1 MEEKADVS
9 PLPAIQAGLK
19 VANKVK
25 KKRAGRKHVKPKYV
39 KKLSSFE
46 LQYTKLGEN
55 LIPERKTIDYILV
68 HPEVQGKEQE
78 ECRQKF
84 ENKLLKEGFL
94 IDKEVCAGKV
104 FKILSCPFKR
114 LCMEAEKVKLQLP
127 LSQGELVKVN
137 SSNCFERFIEKYFVT
152 DDEVDFVGAP
162 FVMEKIHW
170 FHCYEDP
177 SQFFRPGLRS
187 LLTHLILI
195 STEYRDEKERS
206 DEGDL
211 QGLLH
216 LLKEEV
222 YIDSFI
228 LHNDI
233 DETEQKTNE
242 SIKSSEEKNSSS
254 DSKSETYGD
263 SRYSRRI
270 ISNAWLVFWKFQP
283 LWKIRNYFGEKV
295 AFYFAWTGMLM
306 TSLWIPTIFGI
317 VIFCYGLN
325 LSYNVMNENSSY
337 NSSVSAIDSLKRTVS
352 DVLSVIQESFD
363 NDITP
368 YFALIICLW
377 GTIFMEVWKRKSAEL
392 AHQWDVVNYEAL
404 EPNRPEFQGSKQYED
419 PISHQ
424 KLRYYP
430 IWNRIIKF
438 FFSGSVV
445 IFMVCLVATSVMGVI
460 VYRVIISVDYCAS
473 LTEMHC
479 FMLTTLVSSILNAVS
494 ILLLGIA
501 YTHLAYKLTSWE
513 NHRTQSSFDDALII
527 KLFAFHFANSY
538 ASCFYIAFLRGR
550 TLHDGILGMGT
561 SYQDECDGSCMS
573 QLSFQVLV
581 LMITKP
587 FPKLL
592 KDVIVP
598 KISKLWRIAMR
609 TRYFGSKVEQETEET
624 SSNVQSK
631 KLWMESH
638 IQEELNKPK
647 LKDFTLEEYTEKMI
661 QYGYLMMFAA
671 SFPLAPLIALLTNMF
686 DIRVDANRLLWTYRR
701 PLSFISQDIGM
712 WKSILQFL
720 NVAGVIS
727 NAFLIAFTSRWSEK
741 FTLVK
746 RLWIVIGFE
755 HIVFAV
761 KLFIEFFIPDTPA
774 YVKLSIRQNK
784 FKIAERLKKET
795 KDYRN
800 IVPDDAPVTWF
811 DSNGQLRSFKEP
823 ILEEP
828 PEKRNSCAVDENN
841 SSSLDLAHSGIALS
855 GGGKQHRVKRKSMHS
870 VEMPTKQK
878 RGSVADDEDEDG
890 GGGDSD
896 GACAIFR
903 DRLVNRNRP
912 HSLAAAGSTS
922 LSLGN
927 HPESKL

>member
-1 MEEKADVS
+1 MPV
-9 PLPAIQAGLK
+9 L
-19 VANKVK
+19 
-25 KKRAGRKHVKPKYV
+25 H
-39 KKLSSFE
+39 
-46 LQYTKLGEN
+46 
-55 LIPERKTIDYILV
+55 
-68 HPEVQGKEQE
+68 
-78 ECRQKF
+78 
-84 ENKLLKEGFL
+84 
-94 IDKEVCAGKV
+94 
-104 FKILSCPFKR
+104 
-114 LCMEAEKVKLQLP
+114 
-127 LSQGELVKVN
+127 
-137 SSNCFERFIEKYFVT
+137 
-152 DDEVDFVGAP
+152 
-162 FVMEKIHW
+162 
-170 FHCYEDP
+170 
-177 SQFFRPGLRS
+177 
-187 LLTHLILI
+187 I
-195 STEYRDEKERS
+195 SD
-206 DEGDL
+206 
-211 QGLLH
+211 
-216 LLKEEV
+216 
-222 YIDSFI
+222 
-228 LHNDI
+228 
-233 DETEQKTNE
+233 
-242 SIKSSEEKNSSS
+242 
-254 DSKSETYGD
+254 
-263 SRYSRRI
+263 
-270 ISNAWLVFWKFQP
+270 
-283 LWKIRNYFGEKV
+283 
-295 AFYFAWTGMLM
+295 
-306 TSLWIPTIFGI
+306 
-317 VIFCYGLN
+317 
-325 LSYNVMNENSSY
+325 YNVMNENSSY

-404 EPNRPEFQGSKQYED
+404 EPNRPEFHGSKQYE
-419 PISHQ
+419 
-424 KLRYYP
+424 
-430 IWNRIIKF
+430 
-438 FFSGSVV
+438 
-445 IFMVCLVATSVMGVI
+445 VCLVATSVMGVI
-460 VYRVIISVDYCAS
+460 VYRVIISIDYCAS

-479 FMLTTLVSSILNAVS
+479 FMLTTIVSSILNAIS

-550 TLHDGILGMGT
+550 TLHEGILGMGT

-624 SSNVQSK
+624 SSNIQSK

-661 QYGYLMMFAA
+661 QYGYLMVHG
-671 SFPLAPLIALLTNMF
+671 
-686 DIRVDANRLLWTYRR
+686 RE
-701 PLSFISQDIGM
+701 
-712 WKSILQFL
+712 
-720 NVAGVIS
+720 NVH

-761 KLFIEFFIPDTPA
+761 KLFIEFFIPDSPA

-800 IVPDDAPVTWF
+800 IVPEDAPVT
-811 DSNGQLRSFKEP
+811 
-823 ILEEP
+823 
-828 PEKRNSCAVDENN
+828 C
-841 SSSLDLAHSGIALS
+841 GISLS

-878 RGSVADDEDEDG
+878 KGSVADDEDEDGGGG

>member
-1 MEEKADVS
+1 MEEKGEVS
-9 PLPAIQAGLK
+9 FLPAIQVGVK
-19 VANKVK
+19 ISNKVK
-25 KKRAGRKHVKPKYV
+25 KKRPARKHVKPKYM

-46 LQYTKLGEN
+46 LQYSKLGES
-55 LIPERKTIDYILV
+55 LIPEKKTIDYVLV
-68 HPEVQGKEQE
+68 HPEVQTKEQE

-84 ENKLLKEGFL
+84 ESKLLKEGFL
-94 IDKEVCAGKV
+94 IDKEVYAGKV
-104 FKILSCPFKR
+104 FKLLSCPFKR

-127 LSQGELVKVN
+127 LSQGEIVKPN
-137 SSNCFERFIEKYFVT
+137 INKCCEKFIEKYFVT
-152 DDEVDFVGAP
+152 DDEVDFVSAP

-177 SQFFRPGLRS
+177 SQFFRPSLRS

-206 DEGDL
+206 EEGDL
-211 QGLLH
+211 QGLLY
-216 LLKEEV
+216 LLREEV
-222 YIDSFI
+222 YTDSFV

-233 DETEQKTNE
+233 DEAEQKTAE
-242 SIKSSEEKNSSS
+242 SVKSSEEKNSSS

-263 SRYSRRI
+263 SRYSRRV
-270 ISNAWLVFWKFQP
+270 ISNAWLIFWKFQP
-283 LWKIRNYFGEKV
+283 LWKIRNYFGEKI
-295 AFYFAWTGMLM
+295 AFYFAWTGMLL

-325 LSYNVMNENSSY
+325 LSYDVMNEGSNY
-337 NSSVSAIDSLKRTVS
+337 NSSTSAIDSLKRTVS

-377 GTIFMEVWKRKSAEL
+377 GTIFTEVWKRKSAEL
-392 AHQWDVVNYEAL
+392 SHQWDVANYETL
-404 EPNRPEFQGSKQYED
+404 EPNRPEFHGSKQYED

-460 VYRVIISVDYCAS
+460 VYRVIISINYCS
-473 LTEMHC
+473 NLTEMNC
-479 FMLTTLVSSILNAVS
+479 FMLTTIVSSILNAIS

-501 YTHLAYKLTSWE
+501 YTRLAYRLTSWE
-513 NHRTQSSFDDALII
+513 NHRTQSSFDDALVI
-527 KLFAFHFANSY
+527 KLFAFHFVNSY
-538 ASCFYIAFLRGR
+538 ASCFYIAFLRGQ
-550 TLHDGILGMGT
+550 TLQDGILGMGT

-573 QLSFQVLV
+573 QLSFQVLI

-592 KDVIVP
+592 KDVLLP
-598 KISKLWRIAMR
+598 KILQLWRVLMR
-609 TRYFGSKVEQETEET
+609 RRYFGSKVEQETEET
-624 SSNVQSK
+624 SSTIQSK
-631 KLWMESH
+631 RLWIGSNIH
-638 IQEELNKPK
+638 EELNKPK

-671 SFPLAPLIALLTNMF
+671 SFPLAPLIALITNMC

-701 PLSFISQDIGM
+701 PVAFISQDIGM
-712 WKSILQFL
+712 WSSILKFL

-741 FTLVK
+741 FTLVHK
-746 RLWIVIGFE
+746 LWIVIGFE
-755 HIVFAV
+755 HVVFAV
-761 KLFIEFFIPDTPA
+761 KLFIEFFIPDIPA

-784 FKIAERLKKET
+784 FKIADRLKHET

-800 IVPDDAPVTWF
+800 IIPEDSPVTWF
-811 DSNGQLRSFKEP
+811 DSNGQLKTFKEP

-828 PEKRNSCAVDENN
+828 PEKRNSCAVEENN
-841 SSSLDLAHSGIALS
+841 SAPLDLAQSGLPLS
-855 GGGKQHRVKRKSMHS
+855 GGGKQHRMKRKSMHA

-878 RGSVADDEDEDG
+878 KGSVADDEDEG
-890 GGGDSD
+890 LESD
-896 GACAIFR
+896 GVCTIFR
-903 DRLVNRNRP
+903 DRMVNRNRP

-922 LSLGN
+922 LSLGS
-927 HPESKL
+927 HPENIL